1 VAGNVILLSNE
12 VYFDFSNA
20 LINIEKIEEY
30 QGILVKA
37 MKDLADLESGEI
49 VNTDEERMVGHYWL
63 RDPELAPT
71 GEIEKNIKKEVVKV
85 NEFCKENR
93 HFNGMIYLGMGG
105 SALGPQ
111 LIGRVFKDESSKDFR
126 VIDNTDPE
134 TFWQLTRELGD
145 SLKDYLIVS
154 VSKSGGTRET
164 DNLLNEFKAYF
175 RGKKWDFSS
184 NAICITT
191 PGSKLEEKAV
201 SEKWL
206 KVFYIWDWVGGR
218 TSIASAVG
226 LLPLV
231 FLEKNSNDFL
241 EGLKS
246 ADKSGRR
253 RAYHNPG
260 ILMALEL
267 FQNKLIHEK
276 RQLVVLPYKDK
287 LELFPKYLQQLIM
300 ESLGKT
306 GEGITVYGNKGS
318 SDQHSYIQQLMEGPD
333 NFTVNFINV
342 RKYPQISQPLPNG
355 NHTGDY
361 LFAFQLGTSN
371 ALAEEGRK
379 SITISL
385 PELNEFYLGFLIG
398 LYERITGFYAS
409 FAGINAYNQP
419 AVEKGKA
426 ASERMMLYKNKVIEF
441 LKSEPEKEFTSD
453 EIAGILKIKKEDAFA
468 IFEHLSS
475 SGLYP
480 VERIKEEEDC
490 SYLSVKYKYL
500 PQTL

>member
-1 VAGNVILLSNE
+1 MAGKVIILDNE
-12 VYFDFSNA
+12 VSFDFSNA
-20 LINIEKIEEY
+20 LINIENIDEY
-30 QGILVKA
+30 QDFLQKA
-37 MKDLADLESGEI
+37 LTNLADLESGEI
-49 VNTDEERMVGHYWL
+49 VNIDEERMVGHYWL

-71 GEIEKNIKKEVVKV
+71 GEIEKNIKAEIVKI
-85 NEFCKENR
+85 NDFCKENK
-93 HFNGMIYLGMGG
+93 HFQGMIYIGMGG

-111 LIGRVFKDESSKDFR
+111 LIGGVFKDGSSLDFR

-134 TFWQLTRELGD
+134 TFLQLTEELGD
-145 SLKDYLIVS
+145 KIKNYLVVT
-154 VSKSGGTRET
+154 VSKSGSTRET
-164 DNLLNEFKAYF
+164 DNVLNEFKGFF
-175 RGKKWDFSS
+175 REKNWDFSA
-184 NAICITT
+184 NALCITT
-191 PGSKLEEKAV
+191 PGSKLEEKAI

-218 TSIASAVG
+218 TSAASAVG

-231 FLEKNSNDFL
+231 FLGKNSNDFL
-241 EGLKS
+241 EGFKS

-260 ILMALEL
+260 LLMAVEL
-267 FQNKLIHEK
+267 FQNKIIHEK

-300 ESLGKT
+300 ESVGKA
-306 GEGITVYGNKGS
+306 GEGLAVYGNKGS
-318 SDQHSYIQQLMEGPD
+318 SDQHSYLQQLMEGPD
-333 NFTVNFINV
+333 NFTVHFINV
-342 RKYPQISQPLPNG
+342 KKYKQRAKVLPNG
-355 NHTGDY
+355 NYMGDY
-361 LFAFQLGTSN
+361 LFAFQLGTAN

-379 SITISL
+379 SISISI

-409 FAGINAYNQP
+409 FAGVNAYNQP

-426 ASERMMLYKNKVIEF
+426 ASERMILYKNKVLEF
-441 LKSEPEKEFTSD
+441 LKNEPEKEFTSD

-468 IFEHLSS
+468 IFEYLSA

-480 VERIKEEEDC
+480 VERIKEEDC
-490 SYLSVKYKYL
+490 SYLSIKYKFL
-500 PQTL
+500 Q